1 MLTKVCI
8 IKMSKPDKST
18 YAVKSIQA
26 LQSIYE
32 QRELSA
38 TYGIK
43 IRISSTQIV
52 VNKINTLQADVACV
66 KGAQLGEKI
75 PVNDF
80 NLMLEWMEE
89 YHYYATSYIVDEENE
104 LGELEEITVYELS
117 YDSSLPEPL
126 RVSVMYAME
135 GGDPIITDTQR
146 YGDGDTIF
154 VSSTVPEK
162 EGFTFLGYDVY
173 RGDILTEHKNPGDMW
188 GAIVNENESS
198 NYILKAKWE

>member
-8 IKMSKPDKST
+8 IKMSKPDKSM
-18 YAVKSIQA
+18 YVVKSIQA

-52 VNKINTLQADVACV
+52 FNKINTLQADVACV

-80 NLMLEWMEE
+80 NLMLEWMEA

-117 YDSSLPEPL
+117 YNSSLPEPL

-146 YGDGDTIF
+146 YENEDTIF
-154 VSSTVPEK
+154 VS
-162 EGFTFLGYDVY
+162 FY
-173 RGDILTEHKNPGDMW
+173 RFHKFIIHNFYSFSYFFCYTYKINDILLSK
-188 GAIVNENESS
+188 
-198 NYILKAKWE
+198 